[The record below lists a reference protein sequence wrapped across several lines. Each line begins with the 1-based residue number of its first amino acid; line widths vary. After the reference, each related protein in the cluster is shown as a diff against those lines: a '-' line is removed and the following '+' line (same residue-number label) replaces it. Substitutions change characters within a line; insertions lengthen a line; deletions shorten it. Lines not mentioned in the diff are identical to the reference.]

1 METMEISRQWN
12 IDLRTGDGAKLSFK
26 KMGKIH
32 SHILKRKFMTDSP
45 SSKNFKDLDQENG
58 K

>member
-1 METMEISRQWN
+1 MEISRQWN